1 MILHVR
7 LTPRAAADRVDGWR
21 RDVDGRPV
29 LAVRV
34 RAAPIEGE
42 ANAALEVLIAKALG
56 VARAQVSVERGAK
69 GRLKAVAIEGV
80 EAADL
85 ERAFGRAEK

>member
-1 MILHVR
+1 MR
-7 LTPRAAADRVDGWR
+7 RWRPSSPRRW
-21 RDVDGRPV
+21 
-29 LAVRV
+29 
-34 RAAPIEGE
+34 
-42 ANAALEVLIAKALG
+42 G